1 MVDANILQGAI
12 FHEDAEGTEVTDS
25 IVDEGKKGN
34 AENLWTPVET
44 KLKQVK
50 AQLKPAAHRVIPK
63 LIIFT
68 VNLSMRHFL
77 VSISFL
83 SFICLY

>member
-34 AENLWTPVET
+34 AVET